1 MVLFSLVHPLAFGRI
16 LVALGAGLS
25 LAACAAVESP
35 RRASES
41 SPALRCVNDPGHGQS
56 VDPRRPLFF
65 LFCIQSP

>member
-1 MVLFSLVHPLAFGRI
+1 VILFVVVRPLAFGRI

-25 LAACAAVESP
+25 LAACAVESP

>member
-1 MVLFSLVHPLAFGRI
+1 VILFLVVRPLALGRI
-16 LVALGAGLS
+16 LVALVAGLS

-35 RRASES
+35 RRSSES

-56 VDPRRPLFF
+56 VDASRPLFF